1 MHVKCAKSTLSSRF
15 YFLLADEHFSNDD
28 TWLETKLS
36 AGPVDLESR
45 NLDLHKKG
53 LDLPVDLDL
62 TYGGLVRSQSFGDA
76 TAISS
81 TIIYR
86 SSLWTL

>member
-45 NLDLHKKG
+45 
-53 LDLPVDLDL
+53 
-62 TYGGLVRSQSFGDA
+62 
-76 TAISS
+76 SS
-81 TIIYR
+81 
-86 SSLWTL
+86 